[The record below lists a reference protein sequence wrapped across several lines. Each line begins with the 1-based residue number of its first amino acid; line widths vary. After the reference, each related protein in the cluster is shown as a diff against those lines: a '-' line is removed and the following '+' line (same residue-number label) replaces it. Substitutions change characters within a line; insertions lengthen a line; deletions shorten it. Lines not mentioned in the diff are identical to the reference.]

1 MRPIKVIKDFR
12 ANDKAYIVGDVIE
25 KMSYNQIVKLNE
37 LGFIEPLTYK
47 DLVEI
52 KRELEKPEKKE
63 E

>member
-1 MRPIKVIKDFR
+1 MITKKQIDTLH
-12 ANDKAYIVGDVIE
+12 NTMIE
-25 KMSYNQIVKLNE
+25 YESSYNTILELNE

>member
-1 MRPIKVIKDFR
+1 MKPIKVIKDFTTD
-12 ANDKAYIVGDVIE
+12 NKDYIVGDVIE
-25 KMSYNQIVKLNE
+25 KLNYAQIVRLNE

-52 KRELEKPEKKE
+52 KREIEKPKKE

>member
-1 MRPIKVIKDFR
+1 MRPIKVIKDFI